1 MMVMA
6 FICAVM
12 AWLIVAWVDYKVLEI
27 NPYWLSLACFA
38 SVVALVSATPDA
50 WGVALDHLAGGAV
63 GLVAGLGVY
72 IVHHRGMGQG
82 DIGLFGAMFC
92 VGGLDHMIYTLV
104 LFTGLAFATTLFY
117 SARRQKPFWRCG
129 FPAALPAATTA
140 ILMLFVTLGTEALL
154 YA

>member
-1 MMVMA
+1 MMLA
-6 FICAVM
+6 LICAVA
-12 AWLIVAWVDYKVLEI
+12 AWLIVAWIDYTVLEI

-38 SVVALVSATPDA
+38 SVVGPVSAAPDA

-72 IVHHRGMGQG
+72 FVHHRGMGRG
-82 DIGLFGAMFC
+82 DIGLFAAMFC

-104 LFTGLAFATTLFY
+104 LFTGLAFATALSY
-117 SARRQKPFWRCG
+117 SAQRRKPFWRCG

-140 ILMLFVTLGTEALL
+140 ILMLFVTLGTEALF